1 MNIRGFKLA
10 LSDWLK
16 GLFESGNLILGGKV
30 KNIRKNLAR
39 IYKITTFATQNKK
52 EMRK

>member
-30 KNIRKNLAR
+30 KK
-39 IYKITTFATQNKK
+39 YKKK
-52 EMRK
+52 FGAHL